1 MQSAQALNKI
11 VSLKF
16 QVIDLGNIIKLL
28 FPVAINMF
36 NKFDNPDVLWPMVNL
51 ISNVITKTEFN
62 TEIIVN
68 SMKNQSF

>member
-16 QVIDLGNIIKLL
+16 QVIDLANIIKLL